1 LEFWILLVRIQ
12 TGPYIHE
19 HIRKLWSY
27 ILQFHVDLDVQT
39 KVHLDLVT
47 KSRPSFLNI
56 QKWHVYLINKNSNN
70 DLIKDT
76 IKTNHM
82 TGLMD
87 KAIAKA
93 NKNEFDRYE
102 KHYNTAYSVSKNN
115 QLFSHCTLLS
125 EIQIKNG
132 LRMGSSI

>member
-1 LEFWILLVRIQ
+1 
-12 TGPYIHE
+12 
-19 HIRKLWSY
+19 
-27 ILQFHVDLDVQT
+27 
-39 KVHLDLVT
+39 
-47 KSRPSFLNI
+47 
-56 QKWHVYLINKNSNN
+56 
-70 DLIKDT
+70 
-76 IKTNHM
+76 M

-132 LRMGSSI
+132 LRMGSSIQAGMFVLTLLKLYQKFYAMM